1 MPGFTLLRSALPI
14 RRRTSFSRL
23 FGDIFAYE
31 TNEIAQMKRIDGRDP
46 FLQLVAEETVRPVLR
61 RPEQIRLHYSPNSN
75 KTNLLIE
82 IASNPLAGDVIPGTG
97 GLRKVRYSRQGT
109 GKRGGVRVVHYNV
122 LSDGM
127 LVADCLQQSQI

>member
-1 MPGFTLLRSALPI
+1 MLSRTTGEHWLAKPLYDQPGKGNGHPRTMPGFTLLRSALPI

-82 IASNPLAGDVIPGTG
+82 IASNPLAAAKVIT
-97 GLRKVRYSRQGT
+97 
-109 GKRGGVRVVHYNV
+109 
-122 LSDGM
+122 
-127 LVADCLQQSQI
+127 